1 MIPIYIKTFW
11 YVQKDTSDISIFS
24 CLIEST
30 WKMHESPVKKPDW
43 HFVKI
48 QLLLAYSILQEFWI
62 FMNTFEQA
70 PKNMM
75 KRSITSTTSL
85 LLVITTDMGYK
96 KNLPLLLVLRTNH
109 SLLKTYILI
118 WPYKTCQD
126 PDLRYLNY
134 HLESNKI

>member
-48 QLLLAYSILQEFWI
+48 QLLLAYSIL
-62 FMNTFEQA
+62 
-70 PKNMM
+70 
-75 KRSITSTTSL
+75 
-85 LLVITTDMGYK
+85 
-96 KNLPLLLVLRTNH
+96 
-109 SLLKTYILI
+109 
-118 WPYKTCQD
+118 
-126 PDLRYLNY
+126 
-134 HLESNKI
+134 